1 MEELISLMEML
12 NGFKKFS
19 PKFYE
24 GLVGTIEDQL
34 RLSKAQD
41 IIDALWSMRQ
51 VFKNEP
57 DRLQQLAI

>member
-1 MEELISLMEML
+1 ML